1 MKLKQLIAQYV
12 AFRKSMGNDFEKEE
26 RLFKTFC
33 RALGDEIEVDDVTA
47 DRVKT
52 FLDGAGPIT
61 RYWHRKHT
69 ILNGF
74 YRYALSRGHVSVSPL
89 PMVTPKQP
97 ERFVPYIYSH
107 EELRRLLDGT
117 ASYQKRQVLLE
128 PHTFRAALL
137 LLYGA
142 GLRLSEALCLMLE
155 DVNLRDAVIIVRDT
169 KFYKTR
175 LVPLGP
181 ELNQAMSDY
190 ARRRRRD
197 GHSQD
202 GSAPFF
208 VTRAGAQVP
217 IYLIQRAFR
226 RLCARSDV
234 RRHHGGRFQP
244 RLHDL
249 RHSFAVN
256 RLTTW
261 YREGKNV
268 QRLLPHLSTY
278 LGHTDIASTQLYLT
292 MTPELLQEASVRFE
306 RYAFKEVNHD

>member
-1 MKLKQLIAQYV
+1 MKLKQLTAQYL

-26 RLFKTFC
+26 GLFKTFC
-33 RALGDEIEVDDVTA
+33 RFMGDEIEVADVTA
-47 DRVKT
+47 DRVKA
-52 FLDGAGPIT
+52 FLDGAGPLT
-61 RYWHRKHT
+61 SYWHRKHS

-74 YRYALSRGHVSVSPL
+74 YRYALSRGHVAVSPL
-89 PMVTPKQP
+89 PAVTPKQP

-107 EELRRLLDGT
+107 DELRRLLNGT
-117 ASYQKRQVLLE
+117 ASYQKQRILLE
-128 PHTFRAALL
+128 PYTFRAALL

-142 GLRLSEALCLMLE
+142 GLRLSEALRLTLD
-155 DVNLRDAVIIVRDT
+155 DVNLRDAVIIIRET

-175 LVPLGP
+175 LVPLGT
-181 ELNQAMSDY
+181 ELNRALSEY
-190 ARRRRRD
+190 ARRRKKD

-208 VTRAGAQVP
+208 VTRTGARVP
-217 IYLIQRAFR
+217 IRLIQRAFR
-226 RLCARSDV
+226 RLRAQNGVS
-234 RRHHGGRFQP
+234 RHDGARFQP

-249 RHSFAVN
+249 RHSFTVH

-261 YREGKNV
+261 YREGKDV

-278 LGHTDIASTQLYLT
+278 LGHTDIASTQRYLT

-306 RYAFKEVNHD
+306 RYALKGGEL

>member
-33 RALGDEIEVDDVTA
+33 RVMGDEIEATDVTA
-47 DRVKT
+47 GRVKA

-61 RYWHRKHT
+61 SYWHRKHT
-69 ILNGF
+69 TLNGF
-74 YRYALSRGHVSVSPL
+74 YRYALSRGQVAVSPL
-89 PMVTPKQP
+89 PTVTPKHP

-107 EELRRLLDGT
+107 DELRRLLDGT
-117 ASYQKRQVLLE
+117 ASYQKQRILLE
-128 PHTFRAALL
+128 PYTFRAALL

-142 GLRLSEALCLMLE
+142 GLRLSEALRLTLE
-155 DVNLRDAVIIVRDT
+155 DANLLDAVIVIRET

-175 LVPLGP
+175 LVPLGT
-181 ELNQAMSDY
+181 ELNRAMSDY
-190 ARRRRRD
+190 ARQRKNG

-202 GSAPFF
+202 GGAPFF
-208 VTRAGAQVP
+208 VTRTGAGAP
-217 IYLIQRAFR
+217 TYLIQRAFR
-226 RLCARSDV
+226 RLCAQNDV
-234 RRHHGGRFQP
+234 GRPGGARVQP

-249 RHSFAVN
+249 RHAFAVH

-292 MTPELLQEASVRFE
+292 MTPELLEEASIRFE
-306 RYAFKEVNHD
+306 RYALKGGEL

>member
-1 MKLKQLIAQYV
+1 MKLEQLIAQYV

-33 RALGDEIEVDDVTA
+33 RVMGDEIEVADVTA
-47 DRVKT
+47 DRVKA

-61 RYWHRKHT
+61 SYWHRKHT

-74 YRYALSRGHVSVSPL
+74 YRYALSRGHVAVSPL
-89 PMVTPKQP
+89 PAVTPKHP

-117 ASYQKRQVLLE
+117 DSYQKQRILLE
-128 PHTFRAALL
+128 PYTFRAALL

-142 GLRLSEALCLMLE
+142 GLRLSEALCLTLE
-155 DVNLRDAVIIVRDT
+155 DVNLRDAVIIIRDT

-181 ELNQAMSDY
+181 ELNQAMNDY
-190 ARRRRRD
+190 AHRRRRE

-208 VTRAGAQVP
+208 VTRAGARVP

-226 RLCARSDV
+226 RLCTRSNV
-234 RRHHGGRFQP
+234 RRHDDARFQP

-256 RLTTW
+256 RLTSW

-268 QRLLPHLSTY
+268 QQLLPHLSTY

-306 RYAFKEVNHD
+306 RYALKEVNYD

>member
-12 AFRKSMGNDFEKEE
+12 AFRKSMGNDFESEE
-26 RLFKTFC
+26 GLLKTFC
-33 RALGDEIEVDDVTA
+33 RAMGDEIAVADVTA
-47 DRVKT
+47 DRVKA
-52 FLDGAGPIT
+52 FLDGAGPISG
-61 RYWHRKHT
+61 YWHRKHT

-89 PMVTPKQP
+89 PVVTPKQP

-117 ASYQKRQVLLE
+117 ASYQKQRILLE
-128 PHTFRAALL
+128 PYTFRAALL

-142 GLRLSEALCLMLE
+142 GLRLSEALCLTLE
-155 DVNLRDAVIIVRDT
+155 DVDLLDAVIIVRDT

-190 ARRRRRD
+190 AHRRRRD

-208 VTRAGAQVP
+208 VTRAGARVP
-217 IYLIQRAFR
+217 IRLIQRAFR
-226 RLCARSDV
+226 RLRAQSGV
-234 RRHHGGRFQP
+234 RRQSDARFQP

-249 RHSFAVN
+249 RHSFAVH

-268 QRLLPHLSTY
+268 QHLLPYLSTY
-278 LGHTDIASTQLYLT
+278 LGHSDIASTQLYLT

-306 RYAFKEVNHD
+306 RYALQGGEL